1 MRSRR
6 AARSGPR
13 RGSPAGTARCADPS
27 PRAPCGP
34 SCPSRRPPDRPSRRP
49 TEGRTTAGG
58 RAPRAG
64 CAADGVFQRPW
75 RKTSPYARTAAT
87 RSLARTGGGA
97 LAQPERRTR
106 LRQRQLPD
114 GVRPRLTEAE
124 VGVDGEH
131 VLVHVRVAGAD
142 ELRVRA
148 LAQDALE
155 HDRLHPEAEL
165 VAAVR
170 LDDAGTALPD
180 DMTDARVVLHLGEAG
195 ALAGRLMDRD
205 DEPPL
210 GPRLFQPRLAIAQLC
225 LGEALICE
233 AQIALGHVVHR
244 IRRVEVRLH
253 ELARNDVVGA
263 REAVTLRFDL
273 RPLRDLRAVDL
284 GEDELVQLH
293 RKARRRRDRLRER
306 RTRRHAG
313 RRLPEEHQVVALSD
327 AGLDERAHDRATDAL
342 AAMRGEDVH
351 LGPARVRVLGL
362 VLVPA
367 DEAGADERSRHI
379 ARG

>member
-1 MRSRR
+1 M
-6 AARSGPR
+6 
-13 RGSPAGTARCADPS
+13 
-27 PRAPCGP
+27 
-34 SCPSRRPPDRPSRRP
+34 
-49 TEGRTTAGG
+49 
-58 RAPRAG
+58 
-64 CAADGVFQRPW
+64 
-75 RKTSPYARTAAT
+75 
-87 RSLARTGGGA
+87 
-97 LAQPERRTR
+97 
-106 LRQRQLPD
+106 
-114 GVRPRLTEAE
+114 
-124 VGVDGEH
+124 
-131 VLVHVRVAGAD
+131 
-142 ELRVRA
+142 
-148 LAQDALE
+148 
-155 HDRLHPEAEL
+155 
-165 VAAVR
+165 AAVR

-195 ALAGRLMDRD
+195 ALPGRLVDRD

-306 RTRRHAG
+306 RTRRHAV
-313 RRLPEEHQVVALSD
+313 RRLSEEHQVVALSD

-379 ARG
+379 ARGEGRAPLRWRRRAQARLDRVDRSEWVLRDALVVHRLEHSRRLGELGVGRGGRVGLDDLVAGGSSHSGSLRAVRRPTISGDTSRRDRARRS

>member
-1 MRSRR
+1 M
-6 AARSGPR
+6 AM
-13 RGSPAGTARCADPS
+13 AGDL
-27 PRAPCGP
+27 
-34 SCPSRRPPDRPSRRP
+34 
-49 TEGRTTAGG
+49 
-58 RAPRAG
+58 
-64 CAADGVFQRPW
+64 
-75 RKTSPYARTAAT
+75 PYARTAAAA
-87 RSLARTGGGA
+87 SLARTGGGA
-97 LAQPERRTR
+97 LAEPERRAR
-106 LRQRQLPD
+106 FGERQLPD
-114 GVRPRLTEAE
+114 RVRPCLAEAE

-131 VLVHVRVAGAD
+131 VLVDVRVAGAD

-253 ELARNDVVGA
+253 ELARNDV
-263 REAVTLRFDL
+263 
-273 RPLRDLRAVDL
+273 
-284 GEDELVQLH
+284 
-293 RKARRRRDRLRER
+293 
-306 RTRRHAG
+306 
-313 RRLPEEHQVVALSD
+313 
-327 AGLDERAHDRATDAL
+327 
-342 AAMRGEDVH
+342 H

-379 ARG
+379 ARGEGRAPLRWRRRAQARLDRVDRSEWVLRDALVVHRLEHSRRLGELGVG

>member
-1 MRSRR
+1 HGSMRSRR
-6 AARSGPR
+6 AAPSGPR
-13 RGSPAGTARCADPS
+13 RGSPAGTARCAGPS

-34 SCPSRRPPDRPSRRP
+34 SCPSRRRPDRPSRRP
-49 TEGRTTAGG
+49 REGRTRAGG

-97 LAQPERRTR
+97 LAEPRGQGPPFSERSERGRTR

-148 LAQDALE
+148 LAHDALE

-195 ALAGRLMDRD
+195 ALPGRLVDRD

-284 GEDELVQLH
+284 GEDELV
-293 RKARRRRDRLRER
+293 
-306 RTRRHAG
+306 
-313 RRLPEEHQVVALSD
+313 
-327 AGLDERAHDRATDAL
+327 
-342 AAMRGEDVH
+342 
-351 LGPARVRVLGL
+351 
-362 VLVPA
+362 
-367 DEAGADERSRHI
+367 
-379 ARG
+379 